1 MLRIDDHASRTD
13 TGRQRNANEDSYFVR
28 QPIFVVADGMGGAQA
43 GEVASRTAAEAFA
56 RDLPDAPPE
65 QVLRETIEAA
75 NREINERA
83 KADPSLAGMG
93 TTITAAIV
101 DAQGEEV
108 AIGHVGDSRA
118 YRLRAGKLERL
129 TRDHSLVEE
138 MRRKGQ
144 LTDAQAE
151 DHPQRSII
159 TRALG
164 PEPEVEVD
172 LQTAPAAPGDVF
184 LLCSDGLTTMIGE
197 ERIARALAGA
207 TSMGA
212 AVRTLVDEANR
223 AGGRD
228 NITALAFR
236 LEDSE
241 TPARASGEGA
251 TLIGDSAEEA
261 GLTATEVRRRAAA
274 EAARKRREDLA
285 AKPKRRGLKRAAKA
299 AVALLLVGAVAFGAW
314 YANRQVWFLGTDD
327 GGRAA
332 LYRGLP
338 YEMPFGVALYSER
351 YASPIQT
358 AGLPPKRRDAVTGH
372 DLRSRADAVSLIED
386 IQRSVGYPPAAD
398 AGARTRDSR

>member
-1 MLRIDDHASRTD
+1 VLRVDDQAFRTD
-13 TGRQRNANEDSYFVR
+13 TGRQRSANEDAYFARAPV
-28 QPIFVVADGMGGAQA
+28 FVVADGMGGAQA
-43 GEVASRTAAEAFA
+43 GEVASKAAAAAFS
-56 RDLPDAPPE
+56 RELPEAPPE
-65 QVLRETIEAA
+65 RLLRETIEAA
-75 NREINERA
+75 NREIHA
-83 KADPSLAGMG
+83 QAHADPTLAGMG

-101 DAQGEEV
+101 DAGGEEV

-118 YRLRAGKLERL
+118 YRLRGGRLERL

-138 MRRKGQ
+138 LRRKGQ

-172 LQTAPAAPGDVF
+172 VQTVAAQPGDVF
-184 LLCSDGLTTMIGE
+184 LLCSDGLTTMIGDE
-197 ERIARALAGA
+197 KIAQLLGGAG
-207 TSMGA
+207 SMAA
-212 AVRTLVDEANR
+212 AVRALVDEANR

-241 TPARASGEGA
+241 APARPVGESP
-251 TLIGDSAEEA
+251 TLVGSSAAEA

-274 EAARKRREDLA
+274 AAARKRREELE
-285 AKPKRRGLKRAAKA
+285 AKPKRRRLRTAAKA
-299 AVALLLVGAVAFGAW
+299 LAVVAVLGGLAFGVW
-314 YANRQVWFLGTDD
+314 YGNRQVWFLGTDPA
-327 GGRAA
+327 GRVA

-338 YEMPFGVALYSER
+338 YELPLGLRLYEER

-358 AGLPPKRRDAVTGH
+358 ASLPPRRRDAVTGH
-372 DLRSRADAVSLIED
+372 HLRSRSDAASLVEEIE
-386 IQRSVGYPPAAD
+386 QSQAPR
-398 AGARTRDSR
+398 